1 MKAQIIL
8 SLILISIIANISLSQ
23 QQPIINQQQL
33 LQQVIKPTFIVED
46 VVIALQ
52 ILNNIEIT
60 GNEIDAF
67 LNVKRTLQAIIKRV
81 QDSSM
86 QTTDQIRVEIT
97 VQTAQDMLTFLQRGK
112 FSGQVAE
119 KYKRFIDAI
128 VESAKA
134 LSQTTKK

>member
-1 MKAQIIL
+1 MKAKITLIL
-8 SLILISIIANISLSQ
+8 SLVLAISTITKSQ
-23 QQPIINQQQL
+23 QQPILNQQQL
-33 LQQVIKPTFIVED
+33 LQQVIKPNFVVED

-67 LNVKRTLQAIIKRV
+67 LNVKRTLQSIIKRV
-81 QDSSM
+81 QDSSL

-128 VESAKA
+128 VESAKV

>member
-1 MKAQIIL
+1 MKAKIIL
-8 SLILISIIANISLSQ
+8 SLALISVITNISLSQ

-67 LNVKRTLQAIIKRV
+67 LNVKRTLQTIIKRV